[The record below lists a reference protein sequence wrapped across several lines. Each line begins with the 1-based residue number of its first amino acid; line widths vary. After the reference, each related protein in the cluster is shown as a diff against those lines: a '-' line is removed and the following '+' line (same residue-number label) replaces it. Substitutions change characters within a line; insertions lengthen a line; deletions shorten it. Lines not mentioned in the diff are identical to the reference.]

1 MRWVINKLYNW
12 NNSRYSNKK
21 RNHPKRDFCYHD
33 AKDIIN
39 IDKDIVSFISRDELL
54 VKLAQEL
61 GPNGFNDWF
70 KETFNKPAP
79 YIYTKGSIGRFKS
92 KQFVVNKNLL
102 KGDED
107 E

>member
-1 MRWVINKLYNW
+1 MATKVAGLRLW
-12 NNSRYSNKK
+12 
-21 RNHPKRDFCYHD
+21 DET
-33 AKDIIN
+33 
-39 IDKDIVSFISRDELL
+39 IDTAVSKDIVSFISRDELL

-79 YIYTKGSIGRFKS
+79 YIYTKGSMGRFKS
-92 KQFVVNKNLL
+92 KRFTINNDLL

>member
-1 MRWVINKLYNW
+1 MRWVLKHLLKKQLEK
-12 NNSRYSNKK
+12 YSNQ
-21 RNHPKRDFCYHD
+21 RSSPRVDICYHEPTEV
-33 AKDIIN
+33 ISVS
-39 IDKDIVSFISRDELL
+39 KDIVSFISRDELL

-61 GPNGFNDWF
+61 GPNAFNDWF

-79 YIYTKGSIGRFKS
+79 YIYTKGSMGRFKS
-92 KQFVVNKNLL
+92 KQFKINKDLL